1 MRKQKVKHRALPG
14 IGDLFEITTGSGLSV
29 SVVSHRSGRRDL
41 AVGVPGAD
49 EPLVSE
55 STPEAGT
62 SARNEAIALATL
74 LTGAHIELATTPQR

>member
-49 EPLVSE
+49 EPLVSVPL
-55 STPEAGT
+55 S
-62 SARNEAIALATL
+62 RNEAIALATL